1 MPDTILDLA
10 ADLAAGRTTSRAL
23 TEQALARIE
32 DPSGE
37 GQRAFLHVDREAA
50 LTMADA
56 SDRLRAHGVA
66 PSPLAGLPISIKDLF
81 DVAGQVTTAGS
92 VVLKDAAPA
101 ATDAPVVARVR
112 AAGGVPIGRTNM
124 TEFAFSGIG
133 ANPHYGTPG
142 NPHDRARVPGGSSS
156 GAAVS
161 VADGMAVA
169 ALGTDTGGSVRIPS
183 AFCGITGFK
192 PTQKRVPLDGAA
204 PLSFSL
210 DSIGPLAASVACCA
224 ILDSVLAGEQI
235 RLPDELPFT
244 GLRFAVPR
252 QYVLDDLDD
261 AVASAFEATL
271 SRLSAAGA
279 AITDIPLAELHEIP
293 QLSANGGFPA
303 AEAYAWH
310 RDLLDRAGDRYDP
323 RVGSRIRR
331 GTEISAADYIDLVNA
346 RADLIAR
353 VHRLTAPFDAVLMP
367 TVAILAPRMAD
378 LEADDDYYRINLLSL
393 RNCTVGNFLDRCA
406 ASLPCQAPGDLPVG
420 LMIMGEHGADH
431 RILSIA
437 AAVEAALSNQ

>member
-1 MPDTILDLA
+1 MPDTVLDLA

-23 TEQALARIE
+23 TERALARIE

-50 LTMADA
+50 LAMADT
-56 SDRLRAHGVA
+56 SDRLRAHGVT
-66 PSPLAGLPISIKDLF
+66 PSPLAGLPVSIKDLF

-101 ATDAPVVARVR
+101 TTDAPVVARVR
-112 AAGGVPIGRTNM
+112 AAGAVPIGRTNM

-142 NPHDRARVPGGSSS
+142 NPHDRTRVPGGSSS
-156 GAAVS
+156 GASVS

-192 PTQKRVPLDGAA
+192 PTQARVPLDGAA

-224 ILDSVLAGEQI
+224 ILDAVLAGVPI
-235 RLPDELPFT
+235 RLPDEAPLT
-244 GLRFAVPR
+244 GLRFAVPQ

-261 AVASAFEATL
+261 AVAGAFDATL
-271 SRLSAAGA
+271 SRLSTAGA
-279 AITDIPLAELHEIP
+279 TITDIPLAELHEIP
-293 QLSANGGFPA
+293 QLSVNGGFPA

-331 GTEISAADYIDLVNA
+331 GAEMSAADYIDLVNA

-353 VHRLTAPFDAVLMP
+353 VHKLTAPFDAVLMP

-378 LEADDDYYRINLLSL
+378 LEVDDDYYRLNLLSL

-431 RILSIA
+431 RVLSIA
-437 AAVEAALSNQ
+437 ATVEAALKNQ